1 MFVKNPEDAVTGYR
15 AIATPGEVHGFWTAF
30 RRSSNLA
37 LVFEQK
43 EEDIMA
49 NEDMRHVFTDP
60 RTGRVYEEGDILKR
74 ERLAET
80 LEELASAEDP
90 VNLFYKEGIAQ
101 TIAAEIKENGGYVS
115 VEDLAS
121 YETVIHDTPLESE
134 IIGEL
139 VMCGPPPPSSFAV
152 TQSII
157 TVMAEFYSEKV
168 DLNDPVVYHRLI
180 EAEKFAYAQRTK
192 LGDIAF
198 VKNAKAIARN
208 MTKKYRK

>member
-1 MFVKNPEDAVTGYR
+1 MKVF
-15 AIATPGEVHGFWTAF
+15 FS
-30 RRSSNLA
+30 SSNLA

-90 VNLFYKEGIAQ
+90 VNLFYKGKALRSFSLSC
-101 TIAAEIKENGGYVS
+101 TSFKRALRRPSLPKSRRTVSWLPPLHVVATHHALGGYVS

-134 IIGEL
+134 ILGEL

-157 TVMAEFYSEKV
+157 TVMAGTLLANS
-168 DLNDPVVYHRLI
+168 P
-180 EAEKFAYAQRTK
+180 
-192 LGDIAF
+192 G
-198 VKNAKAIARN
+198 
-208 MTKKYRK
+208 